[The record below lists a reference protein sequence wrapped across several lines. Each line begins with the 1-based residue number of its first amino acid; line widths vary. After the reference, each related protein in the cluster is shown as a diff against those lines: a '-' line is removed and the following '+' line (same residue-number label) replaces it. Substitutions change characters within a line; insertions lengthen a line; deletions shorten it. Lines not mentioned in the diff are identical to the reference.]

1 MSLKDKVSLK
11 NLQAFCRLGIYDHEK
26 VLGQNLNINIDLFF
40 DLSISGNSDKVADT
54 IDYVDVSLTIR
65 ELAQAR
71 EYLLI
76 ENLAEEI
83 AKALFDKFK
92 ILEGLELEITK
103 TIVNAEQFSGTP
115 VVTIHR
121 KRP

>member
-54 IDYVDVSLTIR
+54 I
-65 ELAQAR
+65 ENQ
-71 EYLLI
+71 LL
-76 ENLAEEI
+76 
-83 AKALFDKFK
+83 
-92 ILEGLELEITK
+92 
-103 TIVNAEQFSGTP
+103 
-115 VVTIHR
+115 
-121 KRP
+121 